1 MGAMMGIQAFGSK
14 DTYLEMTKELNRA
27 QAKDRKAEKE
37 SVDAA
42 ERLRSLLGGL
52 DVDQATSSSEF
63 VPKLRRWVPFIR
75 KGFSKF
81 VIRRTLD
88 SVDYAGNK
96 IFGLPPYH
104 VHVLVLE
111 LRDWERK
118 TLTDIT
124 SELIDQSP
132 VTTLAGAG
140 KVSPSHYIFIPYD
153 RRPGRPRTSTLQSLM
168 CDARRASRTPVAYF
182 YASIPYV

>member
-1 MGAMMGIQAFGSK
+1 MGAMMGIQVFGSK
-14 DTYLEMTKELNRA
+14 DTYLKMTKELSRM

-52 DVDQATSSSEF
+52 DVNQATSSSEF
-63 VPKLRRWVPFIR
+63 VPKLRHWVPFIH

-81 VIRRTLD
+81 MICRTLA
-88 SVDYAGNK
+88 SVDYVGNK

-104 VHVLVLE
+104 IHVLVLE
-111 LRDWERK
+111 LRNWERK

-124 SELIDQSP
+124 SELINQSP
-132 VTTLAGAG
+132 MTTLAEAG
-140 KVSPSHYIFIPYD
+140 KVSPSHDIFILYD
-153 RRPGRPRTSTLQSLM
+153 RHPGRLSRTSTPQSLM
-168 CDARRASRTPVAYF
+168 CDAR
-182 YASIPYV
+182 

>member
-1 MGAMMGIQAFGSK
+1 MGAMMGIQVFGSK
-14 DTYLEMTKELNRA
+14 DTYLEMTKELNRT

-42 ERLRSLLGGL
+42 KRLRSLLGGL
-52 DVDQATSSSEF
+52 NIDQATSSSEF

-153 RRPGRPRTSTLQSLM
+153 GCPGRPCTSTLQSLM
-168 CDARRASRTPVAYF
+168 CDA
-182 YASIPYV
+182 